1 MSRHAM
7 RPTEPH
13 HRPTCRCG
21 ALTDNEQRWIA
32 FLRDIAN
39 DGDPLERCCR
49 TLTEQYSHHESMR
62 LDGRHEQAQARPLPH
77 RQLV

>member
-32 FLRDIAN
+32 FLRDISG
-39 DGDPLERCCR
+39 DGDPPV
-49 TLTEQYSHHESMR
+49 TLRRVQLLRRAIWGSR
-62 LDGRHEQAQARPLPH
+62 GRRVAR
-77 RQLV
+77 